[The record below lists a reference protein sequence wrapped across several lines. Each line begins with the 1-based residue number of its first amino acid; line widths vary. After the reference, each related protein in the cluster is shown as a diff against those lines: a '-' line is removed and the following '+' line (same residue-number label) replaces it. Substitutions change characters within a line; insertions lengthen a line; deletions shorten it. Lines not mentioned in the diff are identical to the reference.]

1 MWTDMD
7 AKGGPRMCRPDGTSA
22 LLLKGPDGFATVQW
36 PGESSMQ
43 TEVPNL
49 MLEIK
54 PDPIKKRPSAAPKAK
69 EGDDDDDEY
78 PVGKDA
84 PNEAEGATAEPPPNA
99 WEIFRSGQELTKK
112 EDGAKDLD
120 KGKVKAAADDDNDD
134 DDDDE
139 PLLGLLEL
147 YFVKYFSATN
157 SGAVTL
163 KVGKKPDRFKQQF
176 SFGGKSCKLS
186 REEIQAIG
194 REAIAKLKA
203 GEDKKEVKKW
213 AQSRC
218 V

>member
-1 MWTDMD
+1 
-7 AKGGPRMCRPDGTSA
+7 MCRPDGTSA
-22 LLLKGPDGFATVQW
+22 LLVKGPDGFATVQW

-54 PDPIKKRPSAAPKAK
+54 PDPIKKRPSAAPKAS
-69 EGDDDDDEY
+69 EGDDDEEY
-78 PVGKDA
+78 PPVDEDA
-84 PNEAEGATAEPPPNA
+84 PNEAEGATAEPPPEA
-99 WEIFRSGQELTKK
+99 WEIFRSGQESTKK

-120 KGKVKAAADDDNDD
+120 EGRVKAAADDDNDD

>member
-1 MWTDMD
+1 
-7 AKGGPRMCRPDGTSA
+7 MCRPDGTSA
-22 LLLKGPDGFATVQW
+22 LLVKGPDGFATVQW
-36 PGESSMQ
+36 PGESSTQ

-54 PDPIKKRPSAAPKAK
+54 SDPIKKRPSSAPKAS
-69 EGDDDDDEY
+69 EGDDDEEY
-78 PVGKDA
+78 PPVDE
-84 PNEAEGATAEPPPNA
+84 EAEGATAEPPPEA
-99 WEIFRSGQELTKK
+99 WEIFRSGQESTKK

-120 KGKVKAAADDDNDD
+120 KGKVKAAADDDNDDD

-163 KVGKKPDRFKQQF
+163 KVGKKPDRFKQQL
-176 SFGGKSCKLS
+176 SLGGKACKLS
-186 REEIQAIG
+186 REELQAIG

-203 GEDKKEVKKW
+203 GEGKEEVKKW